1 MIFYLFLSILFTCLS
16 FRKLVMVELSVK
28 VRADNVVWLIA
39 TVAGICSCC
48 VFGILLLLER

>member
-28 VRADNVVWLIA
+28 VRADNVVWLVA